1 MQLNDSRASCH
12 SGLSRIFLVFSPHH
26 FVLKKDSRQA
36 GMTDYEEKHEGVL
49 LKQRFT
55 FKF

>member
-1 MQLNDSRASCH
+1 MIYVNKEIL
-12 SGLSRIFLVFSPHH
+12 IFSPHR

-36 GMTDYEEKHEGVL
+36 GMTDYEEKYEVVI

-55 FKF
+55 RNL